1 MPTQIDPNQPLFGQN
16 KGLENNRL
24 IVSVSTNL
32 AGIIIQCTALTEMER
47 KTSISTFNG
56 RRHVNLSDNEK
67 YDSSERETDDSVKIP
82 IRHLSSKSS
91 KVMKKTTESSETP
104 IRSRSGSSERT
115 TSSIRKQNC
124 HDSHCSYCFPQGAS
138 RHFHGHQFFHR
149 ADTPEDS
156 EAVTSLSKNPS
167 SPQAMAAVA
176 DHFTSISSRST
187 PHSEL
192 FTQMEPLFPQYAELH
207 EGPKPLKAV
216 VDEVKSSGP
225 GKNNGHSLEVH
236 FAKPETIIKCE
247 TRPPGWG
254 RRIVTAPTIEVT
266 FAQPVHTSS
275 NVTPGGTSGANGEE
289 HMNGLQ
295 AAGIENVQLMKA
307 EGQPN
312 LPYVSPPE
320 KRDVVRSE
328 PSAESRL
335 SPSGIRHTGRPPTVG
350 SGRPDDALHSTTTS
364 ASNQP
369 GRSGYSAH
377 RERLRQERERELL
390 MRQQQKRQLAASST
404 GLNEQLH
411 QQNRQQ
417 QQYRSLSAVNTPS
430 VSEAVEEI
438 ETVVLQFIGR
448 GVQDVDSRVGSM
460 TTLPRGRGGSM
471 TDGISVYVDDRFVIG
486 LGRRTQ
492 SAFVQILFHR
502 SRLICIPDELA
513 EKVEL
518 LQHVL
523 RSDNSPDCLIVKRL
537 RISDEEA
544 QVAVPKG
551 SVYPDTFYTAQC
563 ALMYCHVASQ
573 LIRFQISYNRD
584 VHCWCALMRRN
595 LNSSLGV
602 EQLQQFSHTVT
613 SAYFTYVYTCQS
625 TATTDMS
632 HACMP
637 LSVNTNQ
644 MFLSE
649 TGLPGENN
657 YISMRSYFSVPL
669 HQSNMV
675 GTEKPAPNGTLR
687 TSDAD
692 VSVSRLPV
700 AKPLGQSPTSDSRVG
715 QCRYS
720 QNGVTPAL
728 CSLARLTNPLEVDVS
743 LTDTKPVARSQMQKF
758 IPRVMSRGDDTKVG
772 REIAGVSPVT
782 VHSEQ
787 AAPLQE
793 IEKHEDM
800 KALQLAPRS
809 SLESTEN
816 EDLGLQNVDSS
827 QRGGLAKRGYSSTQG
842 VQETSLITNWKIL
855 LVVACCDMDRS
866 FKVSSLDGPVER
878 TRTHELLRHAV
889 RSRVTHVCKV
899 PRKLYQHWE
908 HRSQP
913 KFSSQTT
920 ETAEVY
926 HVFEEIYFIL
936 DAWMSVRGSIQH
948 ILSHDDS
955 LLQTSKYLQRAYVID
970 KLVNL
975 NISLMDWSVSSKT
988 SSIKQTS
995 KRPLFKL
1002 CISGVLNE
1010 WHPYNVCQIVTENS
1024 RFLARNNSNS
1034 DLVKPM
1040 PMHQSQTM
1048 ISPSPQPLQAS
1059 RFNTSATL
1067 VNHSQATVLLN
1078 GSRGHLSPT
1087 NSTAAPTTTTP
1098 VITNG
1103 WKVDG
1108 SFKQPFIDRGQDNGN
1123 LGIVQDTA
1131 PSWYR
1136 PKLSRE
1142 AAINILRQQPPG
1154 NFLIRDSTTFK
1165 GAYGLAVK
1173 VATLPPKVTQK
1184 SGFTKFVRSLL
1195 NDLQSEL
1202 VRHYL
1207 IEVVNTPTRGVR
1219 LKGFASE
1226 PVFPSLAALIHQ
1238 HTIDPLALPCRLIL
1252 PPVPTN
1258 LPSSGSATLP
1268 PLVIGTVKH
1277 ASAVEDG
1284 AMPDNVTVASSGS
1297 VRGAPSSEVGSL
1309 HTDGPVGPPHRM
1321 DGIAQMP
1328 IQVHDN
1334 PVPSHN
1340 VPYVCVVRE
1349 GSSPQRRSPLDI
1361 TGNQGLTSP
1370 FGVDTDRLG
1379 LFIKIQYA

>member
-1 MPTQIDPNQPLFGQN
+1 MSHTNVQSTRSWNLRSQN
-16 KGLENNRL
+16 YRQG
-24 IVSVSTNL
+24 S
-32 AGIIIQCTALTEMER
+32 
-47 KTSISTFNG
+47 
-56 RRHVNLSDNEK
+56 
-67 YDSSERETDDSVKIP
+67 ETDLSVK
-82 IRHLSSKSS
+82 
-91 KVMKKTTESSETP
+91 
-104 IRSRSGSSERT
+104 
-115 TSSIRKQNC
+115 
-124 HDSHCSYCFPQGAS
+124 
-138 RHFHGHQFFHR
+138 
-149 ADTPEDS
+149 
-156 EAVTSLSKNPS
+156 
-167 SPQAMAAVA
+167 
-176 DHFTSISSRST
+176 
-187 PHSEL
+187 
-192 FTQMEPLFPQYAELH
+192 
-207 EGPKPLKAV
+207 
-216 VDEVKSSGP
+216 
-225 GKNNGHSLEVH
+225 
-236 FAKPETIIKCE
+236 
-247 TRPPGWG
+247 
-254 RRIVTAPTIEVT
+254 
-266 FAQPVHTSS
+266 
-275 NVTPGGTSGANGEE
+275 
-289 HMNGLQ
+289 
-295 AAGIENVQLMKA
+295 
-307 EGQPN
+307 
-312 LPYVSPPE
+312 
-320 KRDVVRSE
+320 
-328 PSAESRL
+328 
-335 SPSGIRHTGRPPTVG
+335 
-350 SGRPDDALHSTTTS
+350 TTTS

-471 TDGISVYVDDRFVIG
+471 TDG
-486 LGRRTQ
+486 
-492 SAFVQILFHR
+492 
-502 SRLICIPDELA
+502 
-513 EKVEL
+513 
-518 LQHVL
+518 
-523 RSDNSPDCLIVKRL
+523 
-537 RISDEEA
+537 
-544 QVAVPKG
+544 
-551 SVYPDTFYTAQC
+551 
-563 ALMYCHVASQ
+563 
-573 LIRFQISYNRD
+573 
-584 VHCWCALMRRN
+584 
-595 LNSSLGV
+595 
-602 EQLQQFSHTVT
+602 
-613 SAYFTYVYTCQS
+613 
-625 TATTDMS
+625 
-632 HACMP
+632 
-637 LSVNTNQ
+637 
-644 MFLSE
+644 
-649 TGLPGENN
+649 
-657 YISMRSYFSVPL
+657 
-669 HQSNMV
+669 
-675 GTEKPAPNGTLR
+675 
-687 TSDAD
+687 
-692 VSVSRLPV
+692 
-700 AKPLGQSPTSDSRVG
+700 
-715 QCRYS
+715 
-720 QNGVTPAL
+720 
-728 CSLARLTNPLEVDVS
+728 
-743 LTDTKPVARSQMQKF
+743 
-758 IPRVMSRGDDTKVG
+758 
-772 REIAGVSPVT
+772 
-782 VHSEQ
+782 
-787 AAPLQE
+787 
-793 IEKHEDM
+793 
-800 KALQLAPRS
+800 
-809 SLESTEN
+809 
-816 EDLGLQNVDSS
+816 LQNVDSS
-827 QRGGLAKRGYSSTQG
+827 QRGGLAKRGYSSTQ
-842 VQETSLITNWKIL
+842 
-855 LVVACCDMDRS
+855 
-866 FKVSSLDGPVER
+866 
-878 TRTHELLRHAV
+878 
-889 RSRVTHVCKV
+889 
-899 PRKLYQHWE
+899 
-908 HRSQP
+908 
-913 KFSSQTT
+913 
-920 ETAEVY
+920 
-926 HVFEEIYFIL
+926 
-936 DAWMSVRGSIQH
+936 
-948 ILSHDDS
+948 
-955 LLQTSKYLQRAYVID
+955 
-970 KLVNL
+970 
-975 NISLMDWSVSSKT
+975 
-988 SSIKQTS
+988 
-995 KRPLFKL
+995 
-1002 CISGVLNE
+1002 
-1010 WHPYNVCQIVTENS
+1010 
-1024 RFLARNNSNS
+1024 FLARNNSNS

-1108 SFKQPFIDRGQDNGN
+1108 SVKQPFIDRGQDNGN

-1184 SGFTKFVRSLL
+1184 SD
-1195 NDLQSEL
+1195 DLQSEL

-1361 TGNQGLTSP
+1361 TGNQGLTFRCLMLGS
-1370 FGVDTDRLG
+1370 VDTPQWSSELCFARAVDQLIPLTLLTASECDHGVSRVRYTEVQLHVSAHDGITIIDLQRRLFLRRHLPNHVLLYCGLESRKKEFSHPEHQIQGLIHPRIFGIVVRKGISECTTHVFSELDRAHTADYVVQH
-1379 LFIKIQYA
+1379 IRATYPHMNVR